1 MIRLTYISIVALV
14 ILLTGS
20 NLFAQGDF
28 VITNGQVNTCSGLF
42 HDDGGVGG
50 GPYTTTSYN
59 YTICPDTPGDVIQV
73 DFFAFAL
80 WQSPNPNNSDRL
92 TVFDGPDN
100 TFPQLGSYTG
110 TQLQGIQITGT
121 INNPTGCLTF
131 VFYANPNGNTSADFP
146 GWEAGIICTTPCAP
160 PTSLSEI
167 TTPAPDGPDQIVGAC
182 IGDPI
187 TFSDIGSFAEPGFTI
202 EKYLWKFDDGSIDTT
217 SGTQVTHVFDQP
229 GEYIVTL
236 TVFDDNG
243 CASLNLNPLQ
253 VLISTLPVF
262 NTAFDDEICLG
273 ETSILNGNPITSQTW
288 TSLPPQVVSG
298 ETYLPDGSGFSYDTA
313 LEFDFF
319 EPGATLEN
327 CNDLLGIYINM
338 EHSYLGDLGMQVTC
352 PDGTTVTILDHPNGG
367 GGTYLGEAVDDQYD
381 PPGENVPGIGY
392 TYTWAPGATNGNVDD
407 QPNNMVSFTNETGFA
422 LTQDIVPEGTYQAE
436 GNLCDLV
443 GCPLNGSWTF
453 TITDNYGIDNGYV
466 FFWGIDFN
474 PAYFP
479 DVTTITPVIGMG
491 SDSTFWS
498 GPSLS
503 NTSADGNTTEFTPDA
518 TGQYNF
524 TFTAMNN
531 FGCEQDTTI
540 TVTVVPGPETDAGE
554 PMVICQDSLQLSG
567 GIFGIPPP
575 PPTCDYT
582 LLMHDSWGDGWSGFT
597 VVVLID
603 GVQVGTYTLN
613 TGTEGTAIIP
623 VTHGSTIQINT
634 LNGNWLNEISYELV
648 NPAGDIVFSDGAGG
662 ASVQVGNNIFNGVID
677 CQPDAPEFVYAW
689 SPATGLSN
697 PNIADP
703 MVYVE
708 QTTTYTLTA
717 YDILHPLCATTD
729 TVTVT
734 FIPNLSPGEDNLVQ
748 LCYFDDPIDINEGL
762 LGGTPTL
769 GGTWTDINGDEL
781 NPLVFDPADLPNGGS
796 VTYTYTVGLGDCEF
810 SAELTI
816 EVQTSAENP
825 ACCIT
830 NAVVG
835 ESFEICELTA
845 ALSAEDPLGTGTWTS
860 DLPGAVFA
868 DANDPNTMVTVPSGG
883 LYTFTF
889 TDNNGV
895 NCSASDAM
903 TIHFSPEIEFVQL
916 SIENPTCIGA
926 CNGSVSYAV
935 SGGIAPLTYSWSGG
949 VSTPGSPDS
958 ATGFCDGTYIL
969 TVTDAIGCWDT
980 THFSFVNPPPPPVQ
994 ATSTNPTC
1002 AGDCDGSVTITSPN
1016 AVQFSFDAG
1025 ATFGLEPTLDSLCA
1039 GVYHVGMIDSDG
1051 CKNTTIVEVIDPLP
1065 VVAKFDFSPKPIS
1078 VLHPLVRFKDQSTP
1092 APVDSLFWTFG
1103 VGTLLGT
1110 STSSNPEYEFPSDTT
1125 GSYSVMLIATNEF
1138 GCIDTTIQTLHVE
1151 EEFLIYIPNSFTP
1164 NGDGLND
1171 IWKPK
1176 GNNIDASSYHL
1187 EIFDRYGHLIFET
1200 RKIEEGWN
1208 GDINTGGYY
1217 GQNAVYVY
1225 RITAASATTL
1235 EEKEFKGHI
1244 TLIR

>member
-1 MIRLTYISIVALV
+1 MNRLSNISALV
-14 ILLTGS
+14 LAFTLLGS
-20 NLFAQGDF
+20 GLYAQGEY
-28 VITNGQVNTCSGLF
+28 VMTNGQDNTCSGLF
-42 HDDGGVGG
+42 FDDGGSASG
-50 GPYTTTSYN
+50 YSTTTYT
-59 YTICPDTPGDVIQV
+59 YTICPDSPGDVIQV
-73 DFFAFAL
+73 DFYAFAL

-92 TVFDGPDN
+92 SIFDGPDD
-100 TFPQLGSYTG
+100 TAPSLGSYTG
-110 TQLQGIQITGT
+110 NQLQGSQITGT
-121 INNPTGCLTF
+121 IFNPTGCLTF
-131 VFYANPNGNTSADFP
+131 VFYANPNGNTAGDFP
-146 GWEAGIICTTPCAP
+146 GWEAGILCTTPCAT
-160 PTSLSEI
+160 PTANSEI
-167 TTPAPDGPDQIVGAC
+167 LDPAPDGPDQIIGAC

-187 TFSDIGSFAEPGFTI
+187 TFADNGSFAEPGFTI
-202 EKYLWKFDDGSIDTT
+202 EKYLWNFDDGTIDTT
-217 SGTQVTHVFDQP
+217 SGTQVTHVFNDP

-243 CASLNLNPLQ
+243 CASINVDPLQ

-262 NTAFDDEICLG
+262 NTEFDDEICLG
-273 ETSILNGNPITSQTW
+273 ESSILNGSPITSQTW
-288 TSLPPQVVSG
+288 TSLPPQVVSS
-298 ETYLPDGSGFSYDTA
+298 ETYLPDGSGFSYDTSI
-313 LEFDFF
+313 LFDYF

-327 CNDLLGIYINM
+327 CDDLLGVYINM
-338 EHSYLGDLGMQVTC
+338 EHSWVGDLNMQISC
-352 PDGTTVTILDHPNGG
+352 PDGTTVNILSFPNNGNS
-367 GGTYLGEAVDDQYD
+367 TYLGEAVDV
-381 PPGENVPGIGY
+381 GEPAGEVIPGIGY
-392 TYTWAPGATNGNVDD
+392 TYTWTPSSTNGTIDN
-407 QPNNMVSFTNETGFA
+407 QPDNTVSFTNQAGFDD
-422 LTQDIVPEGTYQAE
+422 TYNIVPEGTYEAE
-436 GNLCDLV
+436 GDLCNLV
-443 GCPLNGSWTF
+443 GCPLNGTWTF
-453 TITDNYGIDNGYV
+453 TITDNWNIDNGYV
-466 FFWGIDFN
+466 FYWGIDFN

-491 SDSTFWS
+491 PDSTFWS
-498 GPSLS
+498 GPNLG

-540 TVTVVPGPETDAGE
+540 TVNVVPGPDTDAGE
-554 PMVICQDSLQLSG
+554 PLVICQDSLQLSG
-567 GIFGIPPP
+567 GIAGIPPP

-582 LLMHDSWGDGWSGFT
+582 LDMHDTFGDGWSGFT
-597 VVVLID
+597 VIVLID
-603 GVQVGTYTLN
+603 GVQVGTYSI
-613 TGTEGTAIIP
+613 TGAEGTATIP

-634 LNGNWLNEISYELV
+634 TNGSWLGEISYELL
-648 NPAGDIVFSDGAGG
+648 NAAGEIVFSDGGG
-662 ASVQVGNNIFNGVID
+662 ATNVQVGNNIFNGIVD
-677 CQPDAPEFVYAW
+677 CQPGVPDYVFEW
-689 SPATGLSN
+689 SPAMGLSD

-734 FIPNLSPGEDNLVQ
+734 FIPNLNPGEDNLVQ

-781 NPLVFDPADLPNGGS
+781 NPLVFDPADLPNGGT
-796 VTYTYTVGLGDCEF
+796 VVYTYTVGLGDCEF
-810 SAELTI
+810 SSELTI

-835 ESFEICELTA
+835 DSFEICDLTA
-845 ALSAEDPLGTGTWTS
+845 ALSAEDPLGTGIWTS

-868 DANDPNTMVTVPSGG
+868 DANDPNTTVTVPSGG

-903 TIHFSPEIEFVQL
+903 TVHFSPEIEFVQL

-926 CNGSVSYAV
+926 CNGSVSYSV
-935 SGGIAPLTYSWSGG
+935 TGGIAPLSYSWSGG
-949 VSTPGSPDS
+949 VPTPGSPDA
-958 ATGFCDGTYIL
+958 ATGFCDGTYTL

-980 THFSFVNPPPPPVQ
+980 THFSFVNPPPPPVE

-1016 AVQFSFDAG
+1016 AVQYSFDAG
-1025 ATFGLEPTLDSLCA
+1025 ATYGPEPTLDSLCA
-1039 GVYHVGMIDSDG
+1039 GSYHVGMIDADG
-1051 CKNTTIVEVIDPLP
+1051 CKNTTIVEILDPLP
-1065 VVAKFDFSPKPIS
+1065 VLARFDFSPKPIS
-1078 VLHPLVRFKDQSTP
+1078 VLHPVVQFRDLSTP
-1092 APVDSLFWTFG
+1092 APVDSVYWTFG
-1103 VGTLLGT
+1103 VGELLA
-1110 STSSNPEYEFPSDTT
+1110 TSSQRNPQYEFPSDTA
-1125 GSYSVMLIATNEF
+1125 GSYSVMLVATNEV
-1138 GCIDTTIQTLHVE
+1138 GCIDTTIQMLYVE
-1151 EEFLIYIPNSFTP
+1151 EEFLFYVPNSFTP
-1164 NGDGLND
+1164 NGDGIND

-1176 GNNIDASSYHL
+1176 GNNIDPNSYHL
-1187 EIFDRYGHLIFET
+1187 QIFDRYGHLVFET
-1200 RKIEEGWN
+1200 RELEEGWD
-1208 GDINTGGYY
+1208 GDVDAGGYF